1 MGPRK
6 PNLLITQL
14 SDKRSRPNE
23 SKEAGVIH
31 ERRNEGGKGG
41 SGLYPRVCGVGW
53 GVAGK
58 GCQGL
63 CSARAGGTRTE
74 RGEGA
79 TKEAAQPSKTIPTH
93 DPPLGA

>member
-1 MGPRK
+1 MKGEMR
-6 PNLLITQL
+6 
-14 SDKRSRPNE
+14 E
-23 SKEAGVIH
+23 
-31 ERRNEGGKGG
+31 GKGAV
-41 SGLYPRVCGVGW
+41 SSIHVCVGW
-53 GVAGK
+53 

-79 TKEAAQPSKTIPTH
+79 TNEAAQPSKTIPTH